1 MNVALA
7 ACAATDPLTGLAN
20 RHGAP
25 CSVLAADLDHFKQ
38 LNDARGHLAGD
49 QVLRAVARVLAASV
63 RAQDL
68 VARTGGDEFLVLL
81 PEADLA
87 TATAIA
93 ARVQTAL
100 GQADLPG
107 QPGGCT
113 LSSSVACSPPTSP
126 RIHPCRLQK
135 RLLPPLPESR
145 ERPRWT
151 NPVSPGSVADRR
163 SGKRRGANALYRTR
177 FTDGRQ
183 TGAAFVQVGYLATD
197 TVTGLSIYHPGN
209 LHEIFPAM
217 EHLRGKVQ
225 IMCYPVGKTRAVE
238 MELGDLIRPRWL
250 VPIHYRLDGG
260 C

>member
-100 GQADLPG
+100 RQADLPG

-163 SGKRRGANALYRTR
+163 SGKRRGANALYSRLPTVSAL
-177 FTDGRQ
+177 TPG
-183 TGAAFVQVGYLATD
+183 TPPKIGPLSGKILVELASVQIPEWNSALCLVSCPLR
-197 TVTGLSIYHPGN
+197 TGL
-209 LHEIFPAM
+209 L
-217 EHLRGKVQ
+217 
-225 IMCYPVGKTRAVE
+225 CRAQQQ
-238 MELGDLIRPRWL
+238 P
-250 VPIHYRLDGG
+250 
-260 C
+260 